1 MVKLACKLTLAS
13 WLYVT
18 IHKKI
23 GQGMCCR

>member
-18 IHKKI
+18 IYKKI